1 MGKHTPGG
9 ASGVPGGEGRRRGSD
24 GGKRRVPAERRRTPG
39 ERTTSAGARGGAD
52 SYQLEDAA
60 SRRRGSLEAAPARLR
75 MERDRRR
82 AGAKRIAA
90 IVVAVVVVLLVVAGG
105 GVFAYAQHIQ
115 KTMQSTIVKQQKLNP
130 ALKPAEPMKPFTLL
144 LLGADHR
151 KGETAYRTDT
161 IIFAKIDPQQKKVW
175 LLSIPRDTQVLIP
188 KHGYDKI
195 NASHALGGPELTI
208 KTVEEFT
215 GVPINHYVEVNFQG
229 FQGAVDALGGVW
241 VNVPH
246 AINDK
251 KAASQSVHQRAAKIP
266 AGYQLLDGEHALT
279 FVRTRDFA
287 DADISRMKDQQIF
300 FKAVADQMAK
310 STDAHQAHSRD
321 QRGCPLHPD
330 RHVAHADDQDGRRAQ
345 GRRLGQHV
353 HRHDRRRMEEPLHLH
368 QCDVEEEAARR
379 RQGGSQLRA
388 DPVRPRIV
396 HGGRQEE
403 GRCERRSEEAGSDPG
418 DRPQR
423 RRDLGYRQAGRSDP
437 QGERLHRSARPG
449 TPTRASTRRRS
460 WSTRPTGRQPSRSR
474 LRSCRGSSIVE
485 SRGMYSYP
493 TEILVVVGK
502 DWDASKIPVAQV
514 LTN

>member
-9 ASGVPGGEGRRRGSD
+9 ATGGSGGERKRRGSD

-39 ERTTSAGARGGAD
+39 ERTTSAGVRAGAG
-52 SYQLEDAA
+52 SFQLEDAA

-105 GVFAYAQHIQ
+105 SVFAYAQHIQ
-115 KTMQSTIVKQQKLNP
+115 NTMQSTIVKQLKLNP
-130 ALKPAEPMKPFTLL
+130 ALKPAEPLKPFTVL
-144 LLGADHR
+144 LLGADYR

-161 IIFAKIDPQQKKVW
+161 IILAKIDPQQKKVW
-175 LLSIPRDTQVLIP
+175 LLSIPRDTRVLIP

-208 KTVEEFT
+208 KTVEAFT
-215 GVPINHYVEVNFQG
+215 GMPINHYVEVNFQG

-241 VNVPH
+241 VKVPH

-279 FVRTRDFA
+279 FVRTRAFA

-310 STDAHQAHSRD
+310 STDVTKLMRAINAVVPYVQTDMSLMQMIKTA
-321 QRGCPLHPD
+321 
-330 RHVAHADDQDGRRAQ
+330 VALKD
-345 GRRLGQHV
+345 
-353 HRHDRRRMEEPLHLH
+353 
-368 QCDVEEEAARR
+368 
-379 RQGGSQLRA
+379 
-388 DPVRPRIV
+388 
-396 HGGRQEE
+396 
-403 GRCERRSEEAGSDPG
+403 AGSANMYTATIDG
-418 DRPQR
+418 DWKSPYIYTNETLKKKLLA
-423 RRDLGYRQAGRSDP
+423 DVKAGRSFEP
-437 QGERLHRSARPG
+437 TPSAPASSTAAAKKKVAASAAAKQPAAIRVTVRNG
-449 TPTRASTRRRS
+449 AGISGIAKQAGLILKAKGFAVGDTGNANQSVYKKTLVVYKTDRAAAEQVAAALM
-460 WSTRPTGRQPSRSR
+460 P
-474 LRSCRGSSIVE
+474 GSSVVE

-493 TEILVVVGK
+493 TEVLVVVGK